1 MHNVKYYKRMLVTKL
16 SCNVV
21 HCSQKF
27 DEEIC
32 ADGNLEVHST
42 P

>member
-21 HCSQKF
+21 HSQKF

>member
-1 MHNVKYYKRMLVTKL
+1 MSERGVSRSLDSPSCRTVK
-16 SCNVV
+16 CEA
-21 HCSQKF
+21 KF